1 MIIIDRIEGEI
12 AIVEYEDKFYNI
24 PWAWLP
30 AGTKEGDMLSLTL
43 EVDKEAT
50 AKRREEMKRKVDDLF
65 SSPHW

>member
-1 MIIIDRIEGEI
+1 MIIIDRLEGEI
-12 AIVEYEDKFYNI
+12 AIVEYEDKLYNI

-30 AGTKEGDMLSLTL
+30 ARAKEGDVLSLTL

-65 SSPHW
+65 S